1 MTEHKKTLPHAD
13 NAEPPEAGIAHLP
26 LPLTAILCQLAL
38 HDDLAKSALLDNLHQ
53 LEISPVA
60 HRRMNPADMAEAL
73 SILLAQGWLQE
84 MNNRYHLAG
93 HDNVVY
99 RYMATHPAVWGAS
112 PHHPGHSRLLSGLRT
127 RRARMWHALLAG
139 DEAALP
145 QHLDEWVTHPGHA
158 SQAHPAF
165 QLLADEAGR
174 HTFALLNEAIQIAL
188 LASFLVDVCYRLSEC
203 SAIYQ
208 YACTFSD
215 ARGTT
220 PPALRE
226 PLALQALWRGDHNRL
241 DQIRGEG
248 ELPPTVTGWIALSRG
263 QKDAALEAYR
273 LLVSQYRKATRKRKL
288 HLPPLPS
295 MMAALTLLANHE
307 PAYTATLRELAH
319 HAIEEGFGSG

>member
-1 MTEHKKTLPHAD
+1 
-13 NAEPPEAGIAHLP
+13 
-26 LPLTAILCQLAL
+26 
-38 HDDLAKSALLDNLHQ
+38 
-53 LEISPVA
+53 
-60 HRRMNPADMAEAL
+60 
-73 SILLAQGWLQE
+73 
-84 MNNRYHLAG
+84 
-93 HDNVVY
+93 
-99 RYMATHPAVWGAS
+99 
-112 PHHPGHSRLLSGLRT
+112 
-127 RRARMWHALLAG
+127 MWHALLAG

-145 QHLDEWVTHPGHA
+145 QHLDEWMPHPGYA
-158 SQAHPAF
+158 PQAHPAF

-174 HTFALLNEAIQIAL
+174 HTFALLNEGIQIAL
-188 LASFLVDVCYRLSEC
+188 LANFLVDACYRLTEC
-203 SAIYQ
+203 SALYQ

-215 ARGTT
+215 AGSTT

-226 PLALQALWRGDHNRL
+226 PLALQVLWRGDHNRL

-263 QKDAALEAYR
+263 QKDAALDAYR

-319 HAIEEGFGSG
+319 HAIEEG